1 MHDNLT
7 NITDDV
13 TYSTIWLC
21 CIFCFFYLIILSS
34 DFIFLCSTIILLITV
49 QKYIEIKDQ
58 ENSMSLVIYSKI
70 VSVRFGLP

>member
-13 TYSTIWLC
+13 TYPTIWLC

>member
-13 TYSTIWLC
+13 TYPTIWLC
-21 CIFCFFYLIILSS
+21 CIFCLFYLIILSS
-34 DFIFLCSTIILLITV
+34 DFIFLCSTIILHITV
-49 QKYIEIKDQ
+49 HKYIEIKDQ
-58 ENSMSLVIYSKI
+58 KDSMSLVIYSKI

>member
-13 TYSTIWLC
+13 TYPTIWLC
-21 CIFCFFYLIILSS
+21 CIFCLFYLIILSS
-34 DFIFLCSTIILLITV
+34 DFIFLCSTIILYITV
-49 QKYIEIKDQ
+49 HKYIEIKDQ
-58 ENSMSLVIYSKI
+58 KDSMSLVIYKI